1 MKKIN
6 ENPAFSAGL
15 AILAKLPQEFDEKMT
30 GFFGYGLD
38 FSMLN

>member
-15 AILAKLPQEFDEKMT
+15 AILANLLQEFDEKMT
-30 GFFGYGLD
+30 GFFDMDD